1 MQSDGKIKSFK
12 QVIKATLTQSLCC
25 YTAAAYLLSI
35 SMDLTYKKWNC
46 SAWGPVGLAVALHG
60 PVYIILSLSAL
71 LAPRCKL
78 TSSEVF
84 VNTHTHSSR
93 RKCKNTYY
101 FPPHPPLTRANYSN
115 DNQCTT
121 ERPRLKPGNF
131 AIFSRAKQ
139 LGKSVMQKSS
149 SNSAN
154 FYAHCFS

>member
-1 MQSDGKIKSFK
+1 M
-12 QVIKATLTQSLCC
+12 
-25 YTAAAYLLSI
+25 
-35 SMDLTYKKWNC
+35 
-46 SAWGPVGLAVALHG
+46 AVALHS
-60 PVYIILSLSAL
+60 PVYIIILSLSAL

-93 RKCKNTYY
+93 RKCKNTY

-121 ERPRLKPGNF
+121 ERPRLKLGNF

-139 LGKSVMQKSS
+139 FGKSMMQKSS
-149 SNSAN
+149 SNSGPKIVPEKPKMECCGQYPYRHPYKPEDGQRACCGN
-154 FYAHCFS
+154 KTYSTRLLTCCAPNVLRAVCE